1 MNTISR
7 RKLIAVL
14 AMAPAAVLAT
24 RAQAAACYDPAS
36 LPAAQRNMRR
46 SLGFVDT
53 APDARKRC
61 GLCAF
66 FTSAS
71 GDCGKC
77 QLLSGGPVPAT
88 GHCDSWAAKG

>member
-1 MNTISR
+1 
-7 RKLIAVL
+7 
-14 AMAPAAVLAT
+14 
-24 RAQAAACYDPAS
+24 
-36 LPAAQRNMRR
+36 MRR

-53 APDARKRC
+53 APDPRKRC
-61 GLCAF
+61 GLCVF
-66 FTSAS
+66 FTSTS